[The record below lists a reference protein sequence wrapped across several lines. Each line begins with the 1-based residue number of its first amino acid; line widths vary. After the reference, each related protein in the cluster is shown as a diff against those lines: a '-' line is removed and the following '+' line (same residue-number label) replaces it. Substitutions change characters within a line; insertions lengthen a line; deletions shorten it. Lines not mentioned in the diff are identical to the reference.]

1 MSTNLRHTQILAL
14 LEENGAVSVRRLT
27 SLLYVS
33 EATVRRDLAELEK
46 KGALKRTFG
55 GAIST
60 LDTSRQVPLFI
71 RESMNSSAKSEICRQ
86 AAALVKEGDTV
97 FIDGSSTAQYL
108 VKYISHLKNIT
119 VVTYS
124 IKTAELMCESH
135 VKTYCTGGLLIENS
149 LVCTGE
155 QALGFARRVNPDICF
170 ISCKGVDETG
180 KFSDTSEEE
189 TLIRRAFMENSR
201 TRVMLMTR
209 EKFGTRYF
217 HTLCHADEVDYI
229 FSDGDIPPALKTR
242 KSKPL

>member
-14 LEENGAVSVRRLT
+14 LEENGAVSVRKLT
-27 SLLYVS
+27 ALLYVS

-55 GAIST
+55 GAVSV
-60 LDTSRQVPLFI
+60 LDTAKQVPLFI

-86 AAALVKEGDTV
+86 ASALVRDGDTV

-108 VKYISHLKNIT
+108 VKYLSHLKNIT

-135 VKTYCTGGLLIENS
+135 IKTYCTGGLLIENS

-170 ISCKGVDETG
+170 ISCKGVDDIG
-180 KFSDTSEEE
+180 KFTDTSEEE
-189 TLIRRAFMENSR
+189 TLIRRAFMDNSR
-201 TRVMLMTR
+201 TRVMLMTHN
-209 EKFGTRYF
+209 KFGTRYF
-217 HTLCHADEVDYI
+217 HTLCSADEVDHI
-229 FSDGDIPPALKTR
+229 FSDGELPPTLRTR
-242 KSKPL
+242 EK